1 MDFDPDLQQEQ
12 QPEQEQAA
20 AAHWLT
26 SEQVDEI
33 VANAS
38 ADDIVEAMAAYP
50 DIAQHP
56 LEISRE
62 IFNRSAARLGMTN
75 GATAAQMVPA
85 RHWKQWTQQLR
96 RLIGDDA
103 SPLPEASDLSLISAD
118 IGE

>member
-1 MDFDPDLQQEQ
+1 MDFDPELQQEQ
-12 QPEQEQAA
+12 QS
-20 AAHWLT
+20 HWLT

-50 DIAQHP
+50 DVAQHP

-62 IFNRSAARLGMTN
+62 IFNRSAERLGLTN

-85 RHWKQWTQQLR
+85 KHWKQWTQQLR
-96 RLIGDDA
+96 GLIGDDA

-118 IGE
+118 TGE